1 MVEFVRMAFV
11 VVSTIGGY
19 LLGNALP
26 LPQDFKDY
34 RVLSVVLS
42 VIIFAGVGYVVGGV
56 VGRRLAKVFNW
67 VESKLQKITPMELAL
82 SVGGLLLGL
91 ILALLISLPFGFL
104 RIPFLQFSVAI
115 FAFALFGYS
124 GVRIAHKKARD
135 FPASLR
141 ANMGSNASLA
151 GLHEMA
157 RDKILD
163 TSAIIDGR
171 IADVVK
177 TGFIEGRLMVPGF
190 ILRELQTI
198 ADSDDQPKRNRGR
211 RGLDILKTLQRE
223 PKAHLE
229 ILDRDYPD
237 QVSVDAKLVSLARD
251 NGAVIVTNDFNL
263 NKVADL
269 HGVSVLNLN
278 EVANALKPVVLPGEV
293 IRIELIRE
301 GKEEGQGVGY
311 LDDGT
316 MVVVDGG
323 RFFIGQK
330 VEAEVT
336 SVLQT
341 PAGRMIFGKLEDRKL

>member
-11 VVSTIGGY
+11 VVMTIGGY

-34 RVLSVVLS
+34 RVLSVILS

-67 VESKLQKITPMELAL
+67 VESKLQKVTPMELAL
-82 SVGGLLLGL
+82 SVGGLLIGL

-237 QVSVDAKLVSLARD
+237 QVLVDAKLVSLARD